1 MTKGYYSKYFWEGI
15 IIGSVVPIILLNA
28 YPSMTLIA
36 GGFVIIGIFLTEFVR
51 IRVPQMI
58 PLS

>member
-1 MTKGYYSKYFWEGI
+1 LIENKSQI
-15 IIGSVVPIILLNA
+15 ITYKTESGVPIVLLNA
-28 YPSMTLIA
+28 YPSMALIVSGCA
-36 GGFVIIGIFLTEFVR
+36 LIGIFLTEFVR

>member
-1 MTKGYYSKYFWEGI
+1 MTKGCYSKYFWASI
-15 IIGSVVPIILLNA
+15 VIGSVVPIILINA

-36 GGFVIIGIFLTEFVR
+36 GICALIGIYLTEFVR

>member
-1 MTKGYYSKYFWEGI
+1 MLIVLT
-15 IIGSVVPIILLNA
+15 GSMILV
-28 YPSMTLIA
+28 A
-36 GGFVIIGIFLTEFVR
+36 GGLAIIGIFLTEFVR